1 VIGPGVV
8 PRRRDLAARAGA
20 LGAAL
25 AVMGCG
31 GSLDAGW
38 NTPKGKLPVDNRNP
52 IVICND
58 GPTDNWQG
66 EYAMLFANSG
76 GPPLAGIL
84 VDSSRFW
91 PDLQDNLTKWQQMV
105 EAARQAGL
113 QNIPDPVPSDSA
125 PLVRPSD
132 GNIDSTVPNNSGGAR
147 FIVEKSR
154 EVSYWPLVVVTG
166 GKTTDVADAYLLDP
180 TVPDRVV
187 VASWLGSTTNG
198 GAVMGSPNGELDPWA
213 DAIVAQKFRYIQV
226 SASYDQSTDLPSSA
240 LAELP
245 SNPFTAWVRKKQ
257 PDVWPPG
264 IDADQVAVIAVAIP
278 SFASVVTRMAQ
289 DGSDSGDVPL
299 LSGNPKGSTWLVTE
313 VTRALA
319 PARFSWMLLDP
330 DTYGPH

>member
-1 VIGPGVV
+1 MTRPGVV
-8 PRRRDLAARAGA
+8 PRRRDLTALIRA

-25 AVMGCG
+25 AMAGCG
-31 GSLDAGW
+31 GTLDAGW
-38 NTPKGKLPVDNRNP
+38 NVPKGKLPVDHRNP
-52 IVICND
+52 VVICND

-76 GPPLAGIL
+76 GPPLAGIV

-91 PDLQDNLTKWQQMV
+91 PDLQDNLSKWQQMV
-105 EAARQAGL
+105 EAAREAGL
-113 QNIPDPVPSDSA
+113 QSIPDPVPSDNA

-147 FIVEKSR
+147 FIVEKSN
-154 EVSYWPLVVVTG
+154 EVSYRPLVVVTG
-166 GKTTDVADAYLLDP
+166 GKTTDVADAYLLDH
-180 TVPDRVV
+180 TVADRVV
-187 VASWLGSTTNG
+187 VIYWMGSTTNS

-213 DAIVAQKFRYIQV
+213 DTIVAQKLRYIQV

-245 SNPFTAWVRKKQ
+245 DNAFTAWVRKKQ
-257 PDVWPPG
+257 PDIWPAG

-278 SFASVVTRMAQ
+278 SFVSAVSQMAQ
-289 DGSDSGDVPL
+289 TGSDSGDLPL
-299 LSGNPKGSTWLVTE
+299 LSDAPKGNIWLVSE